1 MVVLSAC
8 ESGKAAS
15 DALTHGLAQ
24 RLSAQGIPHVIG
36 MRESIH
42 DIAGRLFEIALCD
55 DLAGQERVDAALQS
69 ARIAIQNPFRDI
81 PRHETDLENI
91 AELSLGQWSLPM
103 LLSPDPAIPIIN
115 WDFEPKE
122 NGKILIGKSLSS
134 ISLPAKFLGR
144 RAELRKYKNKIAKGE
159 IQKLLI
165 TGPGGQ
171 GKTSLAGK
179 LALNMQARGH
189 RVFAWSTQV
198 DVPWRNFEFEMEL
211 SLDEERAK
219 RYDHFRM
226 RFEDE
231 TDRAQFLIELLMEQ
245 FNGKLI
251 LFIDNLETLQN
262 PNTFHIQDDTIAG
275 WVRAAQLIEGL
286 TLILTS
292 RWQLPNWIGE
302 HLPLT
307 RSTYG
312 DFLRMTQEL
321 IVQKQMQSSIMS
333 SRDRFCQVYEA
344 LGGNGRGLEF
354 FAAATL
360 TMDNAEEEA
369 FLAQLENTKRELQD
383 NMAIEA
389 IYTQLPE
396 DARIFLGRLPA
407 FVVLVP
413 SEGLQ
418 KLGLDLAEHPETL
431 LQRLLVVSFLEAQYD
446 PEYAVIQYQCT
457 PMVVDWMRG
466 QGSIDDDQVW
476 LDIVADYHL
485 YLRRYERRTLQ
496 QSIMT
501 HHALQRAGRTS
512 EADRLTLDHIVGPF
526 TRAGFYATLL
536 IEWLPPICGS
546 SDADTRGEALGQ
558 TGKILIHIGQ
568 YDSALSYLKQSLAI
582 RQQIGD
588 KAGGRDHPQ
597 QYLGSLSCSGGLR
610 DGPELPETI
619 PGDQAANRRQ
629 SGNVPHFIQYGT
641 FAYPKKA
648 G

>member
-413 SEGLQ
+413 SEGLR

-610 DGPELPETI
+610 DVPELPETI
-619 PGDQAANRRQ
+619 PGDLSANRRQ
-629 SGNVPHFIQYGT
+629 SGRRDHPQQYLSNL
-641 FAYPKKA
+641 
-648 G
+648 